1 MSTLEEEIRD
11 LQVEIVK
18 NTVRVDKAVDEGNGE
33 DEKMLVVV
41 LLVIDHHVSCH
52 FVLFLICIPKNETD
66 AIVSVVFI
74 F

>member
-1 MSTLEEEIRD
+1 MEEEEE
-11 LQVEIVK
+11 LKLKWEVSYGVM
-18 NTVRVDKAVDEGNGE
+18 VLGGVA
-33 DEKMLVVV
+33 V

-52 FVLFLICIPKNETD
+52 FDLFLICIPKNETD